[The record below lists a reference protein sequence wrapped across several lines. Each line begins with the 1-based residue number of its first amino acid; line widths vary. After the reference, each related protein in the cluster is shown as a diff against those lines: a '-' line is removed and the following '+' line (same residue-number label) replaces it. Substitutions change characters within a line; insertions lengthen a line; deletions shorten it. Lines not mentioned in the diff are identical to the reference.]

1 MMRLSDRVMNIQP
14 SPTLAITA
22 KAKDLKA
29 QGYNVVGLGA
39 GEPDFNTPQHIIDA
53 AIEAM
58 NKGLTKYT
66 AASGINE
73 LKEAICEKLEKDNGL
88 HYTPS
93 QITITSGAKHA
104 LYNLFQAIVNPGDE
118 VIVPIPYWVSYPE
131 MVGLA
136 GGKTIYIEGPEDNE
150 FKITPE
156 QIEAAVT
163 ERTVAIVI
171 NSPSNPTGS
180 IYSKDELGA
189 IAEVCLRHNILI
201 VSDEIYEKLIY
212 DGNQHYSIASLVQ
225 EIYENTIVI
234 NGMSKP
240 YSMTGWRIGYAAGN
254 EKIIKAMTNLSSHST
269 SNPTTFA
276 QYGAVAAL
284 KGTQEPLET
293 MRQEFEKRRIA
304 VVKLLN
310 EIDGISCNLPKGAF
324 YVFCNVKE
332 AVQKGGY
339 ASVDDWATALLEKEF
354 VALVPGSGFGAPD
367 YMRISYATSMEQL
380 EEGAARIKGFVEG
393 K

>member
-1 MMRLSDRVMNIQP
+1 
-14 SPTLAITA
+14 
-22 KAKDLKA
+22 
-29 QGYNVVGLGA
+29 
-39 GEPDFNTPQHIIDA
+39 
-53 AIEAM
+53 
-58 NKGLTKYT
+58 
-66 AASGINE
+66 
-73 LKEAICEKLEKDNGL
+73 
-88 HYTPS
+88 
-93 QITITSGAKHA
+93 
-104 LYNLFQAIVNPGDE
+104 
-118 VIVPIPYWVSYPE
+118 
-131 MVGLA
+131 
-136 GGKTIYIEGPEDNE
+136 
-150 FKITPE
+150 
-156 QIEAAVT
+156 
-163 ERTVAIVI
+163 
-171 NSPSNPTGS
+171 
-180 IYSKDELGA
+180 
-189 IAEVCLRHNILI
+189 
-201 VSDEIYEKLIY
+201 
-212 DGNQHYSIASLVQ
+212 
-225 EIYENTIVI
+225 
-234 NGMSKP
+234 
-240 YSMTGWRIGYAAGN
+240 
-254 EKIIKAMTNLSSHST
+254 
-269 SNPTTFA
+269 TFA